1 MKGFKVP
8 FTLFF
13 TLSLMIAFSAVGF
26 SQSRA
31 ELQNYA
37 EDDLVAPDF
46 SLQGLDGET
55 YTLSDYKQQQVV
67 VIETGSST

>member
-13 TLSLMIAFSAVGF
+13 TASLMIAFSTVGF

-37 EDDLVAPDF
+37 ENDLVAPDF